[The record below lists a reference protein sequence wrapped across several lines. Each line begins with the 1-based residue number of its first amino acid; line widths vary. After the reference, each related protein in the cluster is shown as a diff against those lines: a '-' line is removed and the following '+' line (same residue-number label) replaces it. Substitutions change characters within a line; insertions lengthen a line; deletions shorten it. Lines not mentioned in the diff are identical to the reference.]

1 MSEKQIEM
9 GKAIVEFEGR
19 FDKAGNLKVYKL
31 PAGDGGGAYEVAGIN
46 ERYHPDKAKELKDL
60 IEAGQQEKAM
70 REASEYIEAYT
81 RPVRKFFPSEHLAD
95 DNPSIEFVLRDSA
108 FNRGNK
114 GAATILQ
121 IALGMSDIDGV
132 VGPATHHEL
141 AKQLNELGSEHVLA
155 NITMAREIYERTSY
169 PWKSGKRDES
179 SKFWKGLASRW
190 AKAHQTAQTRFA

>member
-1 MSEKQIEM
+1 MNEKRIDM

-19 FDKAGNLKVYKL
+19 FDKAGNLIVYKL

-46 ERYHPDKAKELKDL
+46 ERYHPSKAKQLKDL
-60 IEAGQQEKAM
+60 IEAGQHQKAL

-81 RPVRKFFPSEHLAD
+81 RPVRKFFPDEQSAD
-95 DNPSIEFVLRDSA
+95 DNPAIEFVLRDSA

-114 GAATILQ
+114 GAAAILQ
-121 IALGMSDIDGV
+121 IALGVPVDGV
-132 VGPATHHEL
+132 VGPKSKAAFGRAMQEFGQANML
-141 AKQLNELGSEHVLA
+141 RQLTA
-155 NITMAREIYERTSY
+155 ARETYERNSY

-179 SKFWKGLASRW
+179 SKFWKGLSNRW